1 MIRLNQVAPVADG
14 VWKGKYF
21 MSPIAGG
28 VIIQPRLALSS
39 DHMQTEKDGEIT
51 KLKNEIG
58 SKAWP
63 TANGGG
69 TSDPTSHSDRY
80 SDRTIT
86 RRLIATTSET

>member
-14 VWKGKYF
+14 VWIGKYF
-21 MSPIAGG
+21 MPPIAGG

-58 SKAWP
+58 LQGL
-63 TANGGG
+63 ANGQWWW
-69 TSDPTSHSDRY
+69 D
-80 SDRTIT
+80 
-86 RRLIATTSET
+86 